1 MLHVC
6 FRGEAGERFFREKL
20 MPRDEGQLVR
30 EAVAAA
36 VVSDANRLLL
46 PVLQR
51 ALVHACVVLGCFG
64 ICGCRSQCTA

>member
-1 MLHVC
+1 MC

-51 ALVHACVVLGCFG
+51 ALVHAWVSF
-64 ICGCRSQCTA
+64 

>member
-1 MLHVC
+1 MLQNALKWLRESCMCV
-6 FRGEAGERFFREKL
+6 FGGKLESDFFREKL

-51 ALVHACVVLGCFG
+51 ALVHAWVSF
-64 ICGCRSQCTA
+64 